1 MRQMR
6 RGLFFALVLLVQS
19 ALATTTVLFSPDDH
33 PTARLVR
40 MINGAQKR
48 VYAAVYMLTDSQIAT
63 ALIAAQKRGVDV
75 KLVLDHSS
83 VDTAYGKGKLL
94 QRSGITLFVFQ
105 TAASRHGK
113 KSCWGPLMHNK
124 FALIDNQA
132 WTGSFNWTKSA
143 NVRNQENVIITDNPE
158 ACRRF
163 EQHFEV
169 LKRRC
174 ICLAPVAPREEKAP
188 WWTRWIRG
196 FGKERFI

>member
-1 MRQMR
+1 MRQLHGTLFLALIL
-6 RGLFFALVLLVQS
+6 GLQS
-19 ALATTTVLFSPDDH
+19 AVATTTVLFSPDDH
-33 PTARLVR
+33 PTARLVN
-40 MINGAQKR
+40 MIDKAKKR

-94 QRSGITLFVFQ
+94 QRSGITLFVFK
-105 TAASRHGK
+105 TPSSRRGK

-143 NVRNQENVIITDNPE
+143 NVRNQENVIITDSPE

-174 ICLAPVAPREEKAP
+174 VCLALPAQRGDTLP
-188 WWTRWIRG
+188 WWKRWVN
-196 FGKERFI
+196 KLLA